1 MREVGTGLVT
11 RLCLCILRPRRRM
24 DRTTFE
30 ALRDMPEEVI
40 SGDVRFARR
49 QALAPLLVA
58 EGIRIEN
65 SGLWS

>member
-1 MREVGTGLVT
+1 
-11 RLCLCILRPRRRM
+11 M